1 MKNVK
6 FLIFTAFIVVFLSC
20 STNYAPSIDDDS
32 SLDSQTRGSE
42 TSQNDST
49 DGGVNATIMPRD
61 TITVDIIATEV
72 PKDEAK
78 NDSIPNDS
86 IPNDSTKINRHLRY

>member
-6 FLIFTAFIVVFLSC
+6 FLIFTASIVALLSC
-20 STNYAPSIDDDS
+20 STNYAPSIEDDS

-42 TSQNDST
+42 SSQNDST
-49 DGGVNATIMPRD
+49 DGGVSATKTD
-61 TITVDIIATEV
+61 WVVVSDSVEAYEV

-78 NDSIPNDS
+78 NDSIPNDT
-86 IPNDSTKINRHLRY
+86 IPNDSIPKI